1 LDTRLSQE
9 AASIGKIAGPPS
21 ATRSVVTGY
30 PEMVEREQQL
40 PGQVFIKP
48 VELDALAGVA
58 KASLVRSVA

>member
-1 LDTRLSQE
+1 
-9 AASIGKIAGPPS
+9 
-21 ATRSVVTGY
+21 
-30 PEMVEREQQL
+30 MVEREQQL